1 MRPLE
6 SPPEAFRQIR
16 DTPIWTGPKCPECD
30 TSPNWRKG
38 YLSGCD
44 CAASARRSRES
55 VNGVHIIGEP
65 ENADQFADGIMAHY
79 RECRRARM
87 DHLAAVWTFAVWFDV
102 AAAKAK
108 AEGWGQ
114 VRELVDGLRRD
125 GLGWRYATIR
135 KYRSLARHPWKAVAK
150 FGSVRKA
157 LEGIRAMERTPEEAK
172 ALKARKATTRNR
184 DAVYKSRMQHL
195 ERENDVQAAQIRRL
209 EEQLRILQ
217 AAADPA
223 TVTDLEAVAADHA
236 KAEHEALR
244 QRDAAVQRADAERR
258 RRVRAEKEAA
268 HLRASLRGGG
278 NASENGRFDPIGEGG
293 NGTIPEKVDLFAHA
307 EVSLPGEA

>member
-1 MRPLE
+1 MKRTD
-6 SPPEAFRQIR
+6 SPPAGFVQVR
-16 DTPIWTGPKCPECD
+16 DTPLWTGPKCAECD
-30 TSPNWRKG
+30 TSPNWRDG
-38 YLSGCD
+38 WLEGCD
-44 CAASARRSRES
+44 CAARARRSDES
-55 VNGVHIIGEP
+55 AYAVGTFPEP
-65 ENADQFADGIMAHY
+65 ENLDQFADGIMAHY

-125 GLGWRYATIR
+125 GLGWRYKTIR
-135 KYRSLARHPWKAVAK
+135 NYRALARHRWNDVAK

-157 LEGIRAMERTPEEAK
+157 LEGIRAMERTPDETK

-223 TVTDLEAVAADHA
+223 TVKDLEAVAADHA

-244 QRDAAVQRADAERR
+244 QRDAAVQRRTRNVGGGCGPKRKRPTFGPAFG
-258 RRVRAEKEAA
+258 EAA
-268 HLRASLRGGG
+268 ALPRMGGL
-278 NASENGRFDPIGEGG
+278 
-293 NGTIPEKVDLFAHA
+293 TL
-307 EVSLPGEA
+307 